1 MARNFVQP
9 GETLTFT
16 APYDVASGAGFLVG
30 VVFAV
35 ALNAALSGKT
45 VEGNRVGVWTLA
57 KATGEAWTDKTT
69 KLYWDNTAKKV
80 TSTSTSNTLIGVA
93 AAGAASG
100 DTSGKVLL
108 NGTIA

>member
-9 GETLTFT
+9 GETLTFA

-35 ALNAALSGKT
+35 ALNAALSGKP
-45 VEGNRVGVWTLA
+45 VDGRRVGVWNLA
-57 KATGEAWTDKTT
+57 KATGEAWTVHTT
-69 KLYWDNTAKKV
+69 KLYWDNAAKKV
-80 TSTSTSNTLIGVA
+80 TSTSSGNTLIGVA

-100 DTSGKVLL
+100 DTTGKVLL